1 MQNVKIDREKY
12 IGGSDISTI
21 MGINPFKTRFDLL
34 LEKAELKEDTFEG
47 NEYTE
52 YGNVLEPKI
61 RDYINESEKKK
72 FIEDKV
78 IKEKFRY
85 HSDGFNGECVLE
97 VKATSQIKEKIED
110 YKVYLVQ
117 LVFGMQMHEV
127 KKGKLAVYER
137 PKDFDDVFNKD
148 RLTIF
153 NIDIKDYSELLEQ
166 INTAVAQFIVDLSK
180 VKENPLITEEELQ
193 PKEVIEISNKVVAL
207 ETALLEYENTI
218 KERDK
223 LKKQLKGAMEKYNIP
238 KWTTPN
244 GTQITLVAKG
254 KDTISEVFDEEKFKE
269 KEKKLFKEYS
279 HEEKI
284 IVLDIEKLEKEK
296 EETYNK
302 YAEEKITRKGKSSY
316 LLITLPKLES

>member
-52 YGNVLEPKI
+52 YGNALEPKI

-193 PKEVIEISNKVVAL
+193 PKEIIEFSNKVIVL
-207 ETALLEYENTI
+207 EQQLDTYEKMI
-218 KERDK
+218 EQRDQLKEK
-223 LKKQLKGAMEKYNIP
+223 LKEAMEKYNIP
-238 KWTTPN
+238 SWTTPN
-244 GTQITLVAKG
+244 GTKITLVAKG
-254 KDTISEVFDEEKFKE
+254 KDTISEVFNEDKFKE
-269 KEKKLFKEYS
+269 ENSKKYEKYL
-279 HEEKI
+279 HEETIKVFEI
-284 IVLDIEKLEKEK
+284 DELKAKEEKLYK
-296 EETYNK
+296 K
-302 YAEEKITRKGKSSY
+302 YSEEKVTRKGKASY
-316 LLITLPKLES
+316 LLITLPKVTQ